1 MTHSLIYLDRNESN
15 YGPAPKCFDVLRTAG
30 LESMSWYSREF
41 GNGSKSILTARLAN
55 DFQIDESSIIL
66 GYGAEDLLKQSVQC
80 FLTKDDTIL
89 IPSYSWWYYKQLAA
103 EVGCKQAEYQLVLGE
118 NGYEYD
124 VDSLLEIYS
133 TVKPA
138 MVFISS
144 PNNPTGNTI
153 SPVELRDILRHFSD
167 SIVVLDEAYSSQSS
181 NNNVKDLLS
190 ENPNLIIMHTF
201 SKYYGLAGMRI
212 GYAMVGENVK
222 EFTKFTNRYLG
233 YNRLSEQIAIAAL
246 DSPEYYEEIAEKMTQ
261 DKEMMY
267 EEFSRLN
274 GFTAYHS
281 VTNFILVK
289 IPRSIYTSLNTY
301 LKNRGF
307 VIKFMNEELLNSHLR
322 ITLGTQEQNRGL
334 MNAINDFYREYSPE
348 SALTRSFQP
357 AFHEFRKEITHE
369 TSL

>member
-1 MTHSLIYLDRNESN
+1 MAHSLIFLDRNESN
-15 YGPAPKCFDVLRTAG
+15 YGPAPKCYDVLRTAG

-80 FLTKDDTIL
+80 FLTKNDTIL

-103 EVGCKQAEYQLVLGE
+103 EVGCKQAEYQLVLGD

-124 VDSLLEIYS
+124 VDSLLELYS
-133 TVKPA
+133 RVKPA

-144 PNNPTGNTI
+144 PNNPTGNAI
-153 SPVELRDILRHFSD
+153 SPVELRDILLHFSD
-167 SIVVLDEAYSSQSS
+167 SIVVLDEAYSAKSTNSMM
-181 NNNVKDLLS
+181 KDLLA
-190 ENPNLIIMHTF
+190 ENPNLIIMRTF
-201 SKYYGLAGMRI
+201 SKYYALAGMRI
-212 GYAMVGENVK
+212 GYAVVGEKVR

-246 DSPEYYEEIAEKMTQ
+246 DSPEYYEEIARKMSD

-267 EEFSRLN
+267 KEFSRLP
-274 GFTAYHS
+274 GCTAYRS
-281 VTNFILVK
+281 VANFILVK
-289 IPRSIYTSLNTY
+289 IPRSIYTPLNSY
-301 LKNRGF
+301 LKNQGF
-307 VIKFMNEELLNSHLR
+307 VVKFMNEELLNSHLR
-322 ITLGTQEQNRGL
+322 ITLGTQQQNRTL
-334 MNAINDFYREYSPE
+334 MNAIIDFFREYAPE
-348 SALTRSFQP
+348 EGIHRSFQP

-369 TSL
+369 TAL

>member
-1 MTHSLIYLDRNESN
+1 MAHSLIYLDRNESN
-15 YGPAPKCFDVLRTAG
+15 YGPAPKCYDVLRTAG

-41 GNGSKSILTARLAN
+41 GTGSKSILTARLAA
-55 DFQIDESSIIL
+55 DLQIDESSIIL

-103 EVGCKQAEYQLVLGE
+103 EVGCKQAEYPLVIRE

-124 VDSLLEIYS
+124 IDSFLEIYS
-133 TVKPA
+133 EVKPS

-144 PNNPTGNTI
+144 PNNPTGNAI
-153 SPVELRDILRHFSD
+153 SPIELHEILHHLSE
-167 SIVVLDEAYSSQSS
+167 SIVVLDEAYSSKSTNS
-181 NNNVKDLLS
+181 MMKELLTKH
-190 ENPNLIIMHTF
+190 PNLIIMRTF
-201 SKYYGLAGMRI
+201 SKYYALAGIRI
-212 GYAMVGENVK
+212 GYAVVGEKVK

-281 VTNFILVK
+281 VANFILVK
-289 IPRSIYTSLNTY
+289 IPRSMYTSLDTY

-307 VIKFMNEELLNSHLR
+307 VVKFMNEELLNSHLR
-322 ITLGTQEQNRGL
+322 ITLGTQKQNSNL
-334 MNAINDFYREYSPE
+334 MNAINDYCRENAHE
-348 SALTRSFQP
+348 QEIHRIFQP
-357 AFHEFRKEITHE
+357 AYHEFRKENTHE
-369 TSL
+369 AAL

>member
-1 MTHSLIYLDRNESN
+1 MAHSLIYLDRNESN
-15 YGPAPKCFDVLRTAG
+15 YGPAPKCYDVLRLAD

-41 GNGSKSILTARLAN
+41 DNGSKSILTARLAN
-55 DFQIDESSIIL
+55 DFHVDEKSIIL

-80 FLTKDDTIL
+80 FLRKDDTIL

-124 VDSLLEIYS
+124 VDSLLDIYS

-144 PNNPTGNTI
+144 PNNPTGKAI
-153 SPVELRDILRHFSD
+153 SPVELRDILRHFND
-167 SIVVLDEAYSSQSS
+167 SIVVLDEAYSAKSTNSMM
-181 NNNVKDLLS
+181 KDLLD
-190 ENPNLIIMHTF
+190 ENPNLIIMRTF
-201 SKYYGLAGMRI
+201 SKYYALAGMRI
-212 GYAMVGENVK
+212 GYAVVGEKVR

-233 YNRLSEQIAIAAL
+233 FNRLSEQIAIAAL
-246 DSPEYYEEIAEKMTQ
+246 DSPDYYENIAAKMTQ

-267 EEFSRLN
+267 EEFSCLP
-274 GFTAYHS
+274 GCTAYHS
-281 VTNFILVK
+281 VANFILVK

-334 MNAINDFYREYSPE
+334 MNAIKDFYREYRPE
-348 SALTRSFQP
+348 TTLTRSIQP
-357 AFHEFRKEITHE
+357 DFHEFR
-369 TSL
+369 